1 MYCKEAYERGCRRD
15 GVYTID
21 PGCGKPFN
29 VYCCMKKGGWTVI
42 QRRCDGSED
51 FYRGWADYV
60 AGFGSLKREF
70 WLGLEHIHCLTSK
83 CPRAELR
90 VELADFAGN
99 YKHAHYSFFSIDN
112 SGTNYRLNIAGYTGT
127 AGDSMTSEHNDMP
140 FSTKDRDKDRDGRNC
155 ATRYQGAWWYRGCH
169 HSNLNG
175 LYLSGQTSPSGVV
188 WYHFLNNYVS
198 LKFTQMKIRCRD

>member
-1 MYCKEAYERGCRRD
+1 MIHFSLGSATIQILLLATTCSIWTVSRSHTMYCKEAYERGCRRD

-90 VELADFAGN
+90 TTVE
-99 YKHAHYSFFSIDN
+99 
-112 SGTNYRLNIAGYTGT
+112 
-127 AGDSMTSEHNDMP
+127 
-140 FSTKDRDKDRDGRNC
+140 
-155 ATRYQGAWWYRGCH
+155 
-169 HSNLNG
+169 
-175 LYLSGQTSPSGVV
+175 QT
-188 WYHFLNNYVS
+188 
-198 LKFTQMKIRCRD
+198 TD